1 MRGSHFVYIRKL
13 NNITNMR
20 GRIDAVSH
28 ETRSAPSPAPPPC
41 QDHLIMYCDFV
52 LPYLLSAVA
61 RLRVIHLSRLE
72 MLHIVCHHNSR
83 VIEKSLIVIK
93 INNINYVQT
102 KYFYFASFYNVS
114 IKAMRIMRNSIT
126 GRIESV
132 EICSSIIM

>member
-28 ETRSAPSPAPPPC
+28 ETGGSAPSPPHHPTMPRPS
-41 QDHLIMYCDFV
+41 DYCDFV
-52 LPYLLSAVA
+52 LPYHLLSAVA
-61 RLRVIHLSRLE
+61 RLRVICLSRLV
-72 MLHIVCHHNSR
+72 MLHIVCHYNSR

-102 KYFYFASFYNVS
+102 KYFYFTSFYNVS

-126 GRIESV
+126 GRI
-132 EICSSIIM
+132 